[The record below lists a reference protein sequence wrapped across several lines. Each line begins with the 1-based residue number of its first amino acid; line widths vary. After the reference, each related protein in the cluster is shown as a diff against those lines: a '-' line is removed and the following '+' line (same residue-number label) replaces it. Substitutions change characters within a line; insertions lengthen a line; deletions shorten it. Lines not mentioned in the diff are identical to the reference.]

1 MEGYETDLD
10 SSEETSTYE
19 DERLN
24 FLLLEENKAHPQV
37 LGSIIGGIAKGGVA
51 IAKGAGKV
59 AKAGA
64 KTGAKVAKAGLKTG
78 KKIATYTVKKG
89 VKGAK
94 SVYDSIRKKT
104 KGKKKEK
111 KYFQSPTLKF

>member
-1 MEGYETDLD
+1 MDGYETIWTLLKKLLL
-10 SSEETSTYE
+10 SKTKNSIFSYSKKTSTPSGHWLYH
-19 DERLN
+19 RRN
-24 FLLLEENKAHPQV
+24 
-37 LGSIIGGIAKGGVA
+37 SKGGVA